1 MSTGSTHYWNLSLTH
16 VAAVLTVCLLGS
28 AAFGQDTRQSESKDH
43 VQTLFRPGT
52 GITGFG
58 SMDTRFTRLRGEEAL
73 LLGIKGG
80 IIFDGQLFVGLSGH
94 GMVTPNRFIG
104 QISSPGGVQVD
115 RDLSLKFGYG
125 GVELGY
131 ALAPAKVVHVYVPI
145 LFGAGVGEVV
155 HKFDDQLDVN
165 GVPFEEAVVDNS
177 IFLVVEPGLQVEVN
191 ILPYMKVGFGGS
203 YRQVF
208 GVNLGFGIDDPSLS
222 GWSGSFT
229 VTWGVFR

>member
-1 MSTGSTHYWNLSLTH
+1 MSAAT
-16 VAAVLTVCLLGS
+16 AVLAACLLGGV
-28 AAFGQDTRQSESKDH
+28 AFGQDSEHSGNEDH

-80 IIFDGQLFVGLSGH
+80 IIFDGRLFVGLSGH
-94 GMVTPNRFIG
+94 GMVTPNRFTG
-104 QISSPGGVQVD
+104 QTSSPGGIQVD
-115 RDLSLKFGYG
+115 RNLSLKFGYG

-131 ALAPAKVVHVYVPI
+131 ALAPVKVVHIYIPV
-145 LFGAGVGEVV
+145 LFGAGMGEVV
-155 HKFDDQLDVN
+155 HKFDDQVDFN
-165 GVPFEEAVVDNS
+165 SVPYSEAVVDNS

-191 ILPYMKVGFGGS
+191 ILPYMKFGFGGS

-208 GVNLGFGIDDPSLS
+208 GANLAFGIDDPSLS
-222 GWSGSFT
+222 GWAGSFT